1 MSATESNEVN
11 INKEDQAQIN
21 QFARFNQR
29 LQELENI
36 VATKTDQIQKLQDA
50 EEELMLGEDTDEVPY
65 LFGDVFISLTSDDV
79 QARLESDK
87 ESLGKE
93 LETFKEQVSEIKS
106 KMAELKAALYGKFGS
121 NINLEG

>member
-50 EEELMLGEDTDEVPY
+50 EEELMLGT
-65 LFGDVFISLTSDDV
+65 LI
-79 QARLESDK
+79 A
-87 ESLGKE
+87 
-93 LETFKEQVSEIKS
+93 
-106 KMAELKAALYGKFGS
+106 
-121 NINLEG
+121 N